1 MKKMAKIIALILVLM
16 MIVPTLA
23 MTLSSCSK
31 KDGDGDKGNGNG
43 NGGTSDDGGDDTDG
57 DEITGTDKYT
67 LNIKSVGGLP
77 LEGVVA
83 NVYYYKNGE
92 LGDYYEDAFGYTDEN
107 GVAEIDLP
115 KGSSYA
121 VTLEMPSE
129 GYQPLDYYPLTGA
142 TTNISVTSSVV
153 VGEDLPNMP
162 FKVGDIMYDF
172 TVTDING
179 KKVSIADE
187 LKEKDVVILNFW
199 YVDCSACQ
207 LEFPFMQTVYESED
221 YDYSDKVSIIALNP
235 FDDDLSVKSYAGEM
249 GFTFNVAQDTV
260 GAFNAFGVS
269 AYPTSVV
276 IDRYGMISLI
286 EVGALPSIRAFRILF
301 DYFTADNYVQKKI
314 SSLEEITP
322 REKPDVEMP
331 SSDAISSALDGGL
344 LAGATYFG
352 DAEDEYSWPF
362 VIDEKDGVA
371 CIKTSNKHY
380 DESYAQLFVEVY
392 LEAGEAI
399 AFDYFAS
406 TERGADYLYVL
417 VDKKDI
423 FAISGV
429 ATSWQTCYAY
439 VAEESGTYEI
449 AFCYFKDGDSY
460 EGDDTVWL
468 KNLRK
473 VEVEDIDSETFIYR
487 FAATNPDAYNVYQSF
502 PELFLNEEDGYYH
515 VDSADGPILLADLM
529 NTTRFSSD
537 NSVYYMVLGKEYE
550 GDVITYCSYASNSQ
564 IYGVCPVTEELMAL
578 LKTVASD
585 NGATYANEW
594 LEFCCYYDAYGT
606 DKQLSDPIAGL
617 APFSAYEAIVG
628 DAAGLDAPER
638 DDYES
643 DEEYEAAVNEYEI
656 ALNFPNVFEYDRV
669 IMPRG
674 LLCAFTPTVSG
685 TYKISS
691 YSQYDT
697 NAWIFRG
704 EDLLSRTEW
713 LTYDNVYRP
722 NEINPKDVNSYMMA
736 YLEAGVTYYIDIAYY
751 DVYQTGTIAF
761 RLEYLG
767 GEGYFRFSLASPGY
781 FTYYESTGGS
791 VNKIIAGGIDVELDE
806 DGYYRE
812 VRTDGRVGSLLYAD
826 FTELTTI
833 FDKVIYA
840 DDSALPA
847 DEKIVDMIEA
857 GAFNFSITENDQFI
871 LNYLNAV
878 NGDKDACRDKLRQY
892 WGEDYDEYADLYQL
906 EDVLA
911 GIYHGDGE
919 DYTDEILAIA
929 TTKLI
934 KVGTVI
940 GEETIEAGDSRIGC
954 VIVDEELANILQL
967 LMDKYTFEGVENSWT
982 KICYYS
988 QYFCAAT
995 PK

>member
-1 MKKMAKIIALILVLM
+1 MKKMAKVIALILVLM
-16 MIVPTLA
+16 MLVPTLA
-23 MTLSSCSK
+23 MTLTSCSN
-31 KDGDGDKGNGNG
+31 KDGDGDKGSG
-43 NGGTSDDGGDDTDG
+43 NGGTSDGGGDTGGDDTDG

-77 LEGVVA
+77 LEGVIA
-83 NVYYYKNGE
+83 NVYTYENGV
-92 LGDYYEDAFGYTDEN
+92 LGEYYEDAFGITGED
-107 GVAEIDLP
+107 GSTIDPIELP
-115 KGSSYA
+115 KGKSYA

-142 TTNISVTSSVV
+142 TTNISVASSVV

-162 FKVGDIMYDF
+162 FRVGDIMYDF

-235 FDDDLSVKSYAGEM
+235 FDDDLSVRSYANEM

-286 EVGALPSIRAFRILF
+286 EVGALPSIRAFRVLF
-301 DYFTADNYVQKKI
+301 DYFTADDYVQKKI
-314 SSLEEITP
+314 SSLDEITP
-322 REKPDVEMP
+322 REKPSVEMP
-331 SSDAISSALDGGL
+331 SSDAISSVFDGGL
-344 LAGATYFG
+344 LGNLTYSN

-362 VIDEKDGVA
+362 VIDEKNGEA
-371 CIKTSNKHY
+371 CLKTSNKHQ

-417 VDKKDI
+417 VDRKDI

-429 ATSWQTCYAY
+429 ATAWQTCFAY

-449 AFCYFKDGDSY
+449 AFCYIKDGDSY
-460 EGDDTVWL
+460 EGEDTVWL

-473 VEVEDIDSETFIYR
+473 VDVEDIESETFIYR
-487 FAATNPDAYNVYQSF
+487 FAATNPDEYNIYQSF

-515 VDSADGPILLADLM
+515 VDSVDGPILLADLM

-550 GDVITYCSYASNSQ
+550 ADVISYCSYASNSQ
-564 IYGVCPVTEELMAL
+564 IYGVCPVNEELMAL

-594 LEFCCYYDAYGT
+594 LELCCYYDAYGT

-617 APFSAYEAIVG
+617 APFSAYEAIVSEEG
-628 DAAGLDAPER
+628 D
-638 DDYES
+638 
-643 DEEYEAAVNEYEI
+643 EI
-656 ALNFPNVFEYDRV
+656 DFPNVVEYDRV

-674 LLCAFTPTVSG
+674 LLFAFTPTVSG
-685 TYKISS
+685 TYKVSS

-697 NAWIFRG
+697 NAWIFRA
-704 EDLLSRTEW
+704 EDLESRTEW

-722 NEINPKDVNSYMMA
+722 NEIDPKDVNSYMIA
-736 YLEAGVTYYIDIAYY
+736 YFEAGVTYYIDIAYY

-767 GEGYFRFSLASPGY
+767 GEGYFRFTLASPGY

-791 VNKIIAGGIDVELDE
+791 MNKIVAGGIDVELDE

-826 FTELTTI
+826 FTELTPI
-833 FDKVIYA
+833 FDKAIYV
-840 DDSALPA
+840 DDSALPT
-847 DEKIVDMIEA
+847 DKKVVDMIEA
-857 GAFNFSITENDQFI
+857 GAFNFALTENDLFI
-871 LNYLNAV
+871 LNYLKLA
-878 NGDKDACRDKLRQY
+878 NGDKEACRELLREY
-892 WGEDYDEYADLYQL
+892 WGEDYEEYAELYEL

-911 GIYHGDGE
+911 ENYHGTGE

-940 GEETIEAGDSRIGC
+940 GEETVEEGDSRIGC

-967 LMDKYTFEGVENSWT
+967 LMDKYTFEGVDNSWT